1 MTVIIHSHNCS
12 GTSKRKKNIPLFDF
26 AISDP
31 QKPSAKGIIPKLQ
44 GRASNDETWVFDVL
58 DAHIDMQL
66 IVPIYCASVNR
77 LQLML
82 AFKNMNLAQIIK
94 DIHKFEHFKVLSD
107 MTCCG
112 QPFIELIEQL
122 SNYGL
127 VLSESA
133 KDGNCFF
140 NSVAT
145 NVMCSA
151 CSWEGVLKELGI
163 MNKDSHDIPEDLQT
177 RLREHFVAE
186 IMGERKYEYKQFITM
201 DRYDAEAQKFSVD
214 GYYNSEMGDLMPLAM
229 ANLLQSHIIIFTV
242 NAQKPFY
249 VSPNNNQQDRAI
261 FLVYDPRGSGHCN
274 AAIPYAAS
282 KNTKHSHNDIKCN
295 CGVNATD
302 MNAMTCCLRPRYACR
317 CKCFKF
323 GMPCSSLCR
332 CKNCGN
338 PKGSRSLVGQQSSST
353 RKRRSHELQTMVPSS
368 KKFAL
373 ERKEEINETVW
384 STFEIIVLHEVVKC
398 VSISMNE
405 ISMHKV
411 YNDVVYYASSP
422 FSMYFLPK
430 DIIFREKSDKQIHAK
445 LHHIGLL
452 QVLKEAHHKL

>member
-1 MTVIIHSHNCS
+1 M
-12 GTSKRKKNIPLFDF
+12 
-26 AISDP
+26 
-31 QKPSAKGIIPKLQ
+31 
-44 GRASNDETWVFDVL
+44 
-58 DAHIDMQL
+58 
-66 IVPIYCASVNR
+66 
-77 LQLML
+77 
-82 AFKNMNLAQIIK
+82 
-94 DIHKFEHFKVLSD
+94 
-107 MTCCG
+107 
-112 QPFIELIEQL
+112 
-122 SNYGL
+122 
-127 VLSESA
+127 
-133 KDGNCFF
+133 DG
-140 NSVAT
+140 
-145 NVMCSA
+145 
-151 CSWEGVLKELGI
+151 
-163 MNKDSHDIPEDLQT
+163 
-177 RLREHFVAE
+177 
-186 IMGERKYEYKQFITM
+186 
-201 DRYDAEAQKFSVD
+201 YDAGAQKFSVD

-242 NAQKPFY
+242 NVQKPFY
-249 VSPNNNQQDRAI
+249 VSPNINQHDRAI
-261 FLVYDPRGSGHCN
+261 FLVYDPRGSGHYN
-274 AAIPYAAS
+274 AAITYAAS

-302 MNAMTCCLRPRYACR
+302 MNAMSCCLRSRYACR

-338 PKGSRSLVGQQSSST
+338 PKGSRSLVGQHSSLT

-373 ERKEEINETVW
+373 ERKEEKNETVW

-430 DIIFREKSDKQIHAK
+430 DIIFQENSGKKYMLSSTTLDYYKC
-445 LHHIGLL
+445 
-452 QVLKEAHHKL
+452 